1 MNEQYSPTGF
11 RVLPTV
17 VKHLLIIN
25 VLMFVATFTLER
37 FNIDLTDILG
47 LHFFKATDFRVYQLI
62 TYMFMHANFGHLFFN
77 MFALWMF
84 GNTLE
89 NIWGSQRFLLF
100 YMVCGIGAG
109 LCQEL
114 VQYIQFQY
122 YSISDDVLNT
132 VINEGGKLIRS
143 GKNWKGELGEINRIV
158 NVATVGASGAIY
170 GLLLAFGMMFPNS
183 MIYLYFLFPIKAK
196 WFVIGYAVIELVSG
210 LSGGSNVAHFAHLGG
225 MLFGLILILYW
236 KKNGLSGPNFDLKK
250 WKGWFWSKKEKMGK
264 KKMKYTRYEEV
275 KDEVPRND
283 GEYNRQRAE
292 KERDVDALLD
302 KIAKNGY
309 GSLTQEEK
317 EFLFKNSK

>member
-25 VLMFVATFTLER
+25 VLMFLATFTLER

-114 VQYIQFQY
+114 VQYIQY
-122 YSISDDVLNT
+122 TTVLADYATVNT
-132 VINEGGKLIRS
+132 GGQIIPMSSYL
-143 GKNWKGELGEINRIV
+143 NMMN
-158 NVATVGASGAIY
+158 TVGASGAIY

-275 KDEVPRND
+275 KEEVTRND

-302 KIAKNGY
+302 KIAKSGY